1 MNTEYLYYY
10 VKINV
15 PGPLL
20 KENIFLKILKKY
32 FYYKYQ
38 TSDAFYYSVQASR
51 ILGMWGG
58 GCHNGTLVNNSFPL
72 TLVCLSVSS
81 LTHCPRGAHLV

>member
-38 TSDAFYYSVQASR
+38 TSDAFYYSVQAS
-51 ILGMWGG
+51 
-58 GCHNGTLVNNSFPL
+58 
-72 TLVCLSVSS
+72 
-81 LTHCPRGAHLV
+81 